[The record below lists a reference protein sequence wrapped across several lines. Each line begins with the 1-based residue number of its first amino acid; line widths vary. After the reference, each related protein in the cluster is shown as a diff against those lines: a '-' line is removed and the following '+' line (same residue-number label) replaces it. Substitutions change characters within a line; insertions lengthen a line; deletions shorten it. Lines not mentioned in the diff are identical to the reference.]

1 MLKRAEFYLILITI
15 ICSSTVFLFKEKT
28 VVKFNSFDF
37 QLNMF
42 LLDADSKSTQE
53 YFTNFEKDFEA
64 LVIINKNLKLQTEK
78 MKGMSVTDE
87 HFVQELQIF
96 QNEVKDIKNMMDTAF
111 DSILYV
117 SFFLLTIAVF
127 IIIFKNYKKIK
138 ELSKIKIINDIQNKI
153 SRDLHDTVIQDLKA
167 LKLYVDKN
175 DIKSNELKEYY
186 LNQAYNETRYL
197 MSSIN
202 HVDFNEDFTKILRD
216 TLRTFENNF
225 KIRTQFFE
233 ATELIQNFELQKKIE
248 IYRIFQEAL
257 NNIARHSKASLVTV
271 KIIDS
276 ILINKK
282 VVKLIINDNGIGI
295 KDEDFEK
302 ENHYGLKNIAERV
315 ELLGGD
321 IKITGCEEENG
332 EKNGT
337 TISIDF
343 TY

>member
-111 DSILYV
+111 DSIFYV

-175 DIKSNELKEYY
+175 DIKSNEL
-186 LNQAYNETRYL
+186 
-197 MSSIN
+197 
-202 HVDFNEDFTKILRD
+202 
-216 TLRTFENNF
+216 
-225 KIRTQFFE
+225 
-233 ATELIQNFELQKKIE
+233 
-248 IYRIFQEAL
+248 
-257 NNIARHSKASLVTV
+257 
-271 KIIDS
+271 
-276 ILINKK
+276 
-282 VVKLIINDNGIGI
+282 
-295 KDEDFEK
+295 
-302 ENHYGLKNIAERV
+302 
-315 ELLGGD
+315 
-321 IKITGCEEENG
+321 
-332 EKNGT
+332 
-337 TISIDF
+337 
-343 TY
+343 